1 MARSKNH
8 KPGLSPGV
16 GLTFT
21 PSNDAMYTESFND
34 YLKKR
39 NINRN
44 QAIGEL
50 ITIALQALKDSYDLP
65 DPTVIQYMDNRVPI
79 YPSPNLSDLA
89 NIQVKPVTENN
100 VDIQHSSVLKEDE
113 SSIDDHPLDSN
124 IENKRQK
131 VLDFINTPSDP
142 NGKEHPLNQYDERS
156 KSEQENESSKTEKKP
171 DDSSKT
177 NIHSLASMLK
187 GME

>member
-65 DPTVIQYMDNRVPI
+65 DPTVMQYMDNRVPI

-100 VDIQHSSVLKEDE
+100 VDRQHSSVLKEDE
-113 SSIDDHPLDSN
+113 TSIDRPIDSN
-124 IENKRQK
+124 IENKRKK
-131 VLDFINTPSDP
+131 VLDFINTSSDP
-142 NGKEHPLNQYDERS
+142 SEKEHSLDQYDERP
-156 KSEQENESSKTEKKP
+156 KSEQSNDLSKTEKKP
-171 DDSSKT
+171 DDSNKT